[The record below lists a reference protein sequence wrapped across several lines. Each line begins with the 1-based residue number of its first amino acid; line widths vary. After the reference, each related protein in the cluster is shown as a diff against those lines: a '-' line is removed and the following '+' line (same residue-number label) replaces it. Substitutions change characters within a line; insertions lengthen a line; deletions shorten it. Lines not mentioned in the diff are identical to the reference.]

1 MGGVAQ
7 FFVSPK
13 SVEELKSAW
22 KLAWDK
28 KLKIWVISGG
38 SNILVQ
44 DGVVQGLVISL
55 HDMKGIEKVETGDEV
70 IIECLAG
77 TPKSEV
83 AKIFLQNRLAPAV
96 FLTGIPGDM
105 GSGVVMNAGIGE
117 NRVPREFCE
126 IVRKVEVLRL
136 DDRTGEFSTAEI
148 KGSDIK
154 WEYRHSSDW
163 QPGIITRVTVAWPHV
178 PDARVPNDVRA
189 QTKKRVTTQPLDL
202 PNCGSVF
209 RNPIGHKSAQ
219 LIEKCGLK
227 GYRVGGASV
236 SEKHANF
243 IVNDQGATASDVHQ
257 VVEHVRRTVLEQTGI
272 ELKTEIVY
280 IGDWPPSDNFR

>member
-178 PDARVPNDVRA
+178 PDASVPNDVRA